1 MRNFF
6 FVTKMEKGM
15 FTYGAVA
22 AGCWIGEKKGLR
34 LAALG
39 SVLVFLSFAFVATI
53 GVAHELAHA
62 PEVHN
67 LPYLHITRWFRAPI
81 STALGTFAGV
91 LVWPVSKLAYV
102 RSKTVAWAYTYKCY
116 MVSNLLLWAYIIYV
130 LAARPVVFGW

>member
-53 GVAHELAHA
+53 GV
-62 PEVHN
+62 
-67 LPYLHITRWFRAPI
+67 
-81 STALGTFAGV
+81 